1 MEKQILL
8 GVQIVVS
15 MFEVWLCYCL
25 LFEITLKKKLIVKQ
39 KLAIFL
45 STFVLGGLLG
55 INREIGFF
63 SILMFLF
70 CILNTCIVAFFIQK
84 EEKNVIAAIIILY
97 YLVIALVDFY
107 FEFISVSFLK
117 EKFVSEIYCRSLSI
131 WKCMIY
137 ILTRAILVCCM
148 FFLRKRKNLWS
159 AILEF
164 RHFLW
169 LYIVFGVSL
178 LLQYQ
183 QILDD
188 IALGMRQMDGIRNAT
203 SLMILIVAICLFVM
217 VLLKNKMIEEEN
229 EFLILQDKLMVQ
241 KYQEIEQERENNRR
255 VLHDIKNHFFVLKT
269 YEKEKNYEGIH
280 NYLEEIEAEFNQASG
295 QIWTGNRIV
304 DLILN
309 QKKAQAE
316 QLHIIFEI
324 QAVPIPMWPMKESEL
339 CSFWGNLLDNAIEAC
354 CVIENGRRWIS
365 IAIEPQKSMLFIR
378 INNSMKETPIIKKRK
393 FISRKPQSEKHGYG
407 LKNVERI
414 VHRYD
419 GEISYT
425 AEQNTFE
432 IRITFFEINVGDV
445 KAT

>member
-1 MEKQILL
+1 MKI
-8 GVQIVVS
+8 
-15 MFEVWLCYCL
+15 
-25 LFEITLKKKLIVKQ
+25 
-39 KLAIFL
+39 
-45 STFVLGGLLG
+45 
-55 INREIGFF
+55 
-63 SILMFLF
+63 
-70 CILNTCIVAFFIQK
+70 
-84 EEKNVIAAIIILY
+84 
-97 YLVIALVDFY
+97 
-107 FEFISVSFLK
+107 
-117 EKFVSEIYCRSLSI
+117 
-131 WKCMIY
+131 
-137 ILTRAILVCCM
+137 
-148 FFLRKRKNLWS
+148 
-159 AILEF
+159 
-164 RHFLW
+164 
-169 LYIVFGVSL
+169 
-178 LLQYQ
+178 
-183 QILDD
+183 
-188 IALGMRQMDGIRNAT
+188 
-203 SLMILIVAICLFVM
+203 
-217 VLLKNKMIEEEN
+217 
-229 EFLILQDKLMVQ
+229 
-241 KYQEIEQERENNRR
+241 KYQ
-255 VLHDIKNHFFVLKT
+255 
-269 YEKEKNYEGIH
+269 Y
-280 NYLEEIEAEFNQASG
+280 
-295 QIWTGNRIV
+295 
-304 DLILN
+304 LILN